1 MSCVVVGCEFGSDL
15 LSGIAIRVVPELLS
29 VVDFELLMAD
39 DMVVS
44 AEIDKTKIKSLGEL
58 KIEE

>member
-1 MSCVVVGCEFGSDL
+1 MSCVVVRCKFGSDL
-15 LSGIAIRVVPELLS
+15 LSGIAISVVPELLS

-39 DMVVS
+39 DMVVN
-44 AEIDKTKIKSLGEL
+44 AENDKAKKESLEKP